1 VGVHPT
7 WFLILFLFIWWTN
20 DSFNNAIIA
29 PDQGFYAAVIA
40 AFLFFGSIVLH
51 ELGHAFAARREG
63 IGVGGIDLFFFG
75 GFMRAMRDSET
86 PGEEFR
92 VAAAGPAV
100 TLLLTLIFGGVGYAL
115 LGDQLIHAATFDF
128 ASGSLVEVVIAFA
141 ALANAGLFVL
151 NMVPAF
157 PLDGGR
163 ITRAVAWQ
171 LSGDRHKATRFAAYL
186 GQGFAV
192 LMMGYGV
199 YVFLGDDDQSG
210 GLWWIVLGWML
221 GGAARAAVAQSRFA
235 DRLDGVTAGDIMD
248 AEPVTIPAGLAVE
261 RAYDEYFLRYQ
272 GWPWFAV
279 VAARG
284 RLATRSGGRRP
295 LRSGPHRHA
304 AGIADRQ
311 RAVAHTW
318 RPDGRRRG
326 GAPAWRRDR
335 RTGVTRLASAPCL
348 TALGS
353 PNSHPK
359 LLCGHARTRRVD
371 HRRRSRRSAG
381 RPGGGARWGDGSDY
395 EQGPPGPVALQC
407 SRRWHQR
414 RAEP

>member
-1 VGVHPT
+1 MFGGGSSLQLFKISGIRVGVHPT
-7 WFLILFLFIWWTN
+7 WFLILFLFIWWTKP
-20 DSFNNAIIA
+20 SFDGAITS
-29 PDQGFYAAVIA
+29 PDQGFVAAVLA

-100 TLLLTLIFGGVGYAL
+100 TLVLTIVFGGIGIAL
-115 LGDQLIHAATFDF
+115 LGDTVLDAATFGF
-128 ASGSLVEVVIAFA
+128 ASGTLVEVLIAFT

-163 ITRAVAWQ
+163 ITRAVAWK
-171 LSGDRHKATRFAAYL
+171 LTGDRHKATRFSAYL

-199 YVFLGDDDQSG
+199 YVFLNDSDHTG

-221 GGAARAAVAQSRFA
+221 GGAARAAVSQSRFA

-248 AEPVTIPAGLAVE
+248 SEPVTIPAGLPVG
-261 RAYDEYFLRYQ
+261 RAFDEYFLRYQ

-279 VAARG
+279 VEEDGHFAGLAHRAAVEHAVHQEDPQQPVRTVVAESDQVRTDTPLESLIGNEPLRTLGALMAVDAEG
-284 RLATRSGGRRP
+284 RLRGVVTVEQVS
-295 LRSGPHRHA
+295 
-304 AGIADRQ
+304 
-311 RAVAHTW
+311 RALQA
-318 RPDGRRRG
+318 
-326 GAPAWRRDR
+326 
-335 RTGVTRLASAPCL
+335 RLA
-348 TALGS
+348 
-353 PNSHPK
+353 
-359 LLCGHARTRRVD
+359 
-371 HRRRSRRSAG
+371 
-381 RPGGGARWGDGSDY
+381 
-395 EQGPPGPVALQC
+395 
-407 SRRWHQR
+407 
-414 RAEP
+414 